1 MDFFEDLL
9 RCAPTERGLR
19 LTFRCRGADRTIGL
33 SWEATGR
40 IFRALEVPTE
50 KGIPAERLTLTVLG
64 HQVVQAHEA
73 KGLLLRTKEWGIV
86 VFSLPQEILPK
97 LITDLVHLVSSR
109 TPVQQQPEQ
118 APMNEIEAKRIA
130 AKQKLGQ
137 QWTSTIDSALNTGR
151 QGA

>member
-19 LTFRCRGADRTIGL
+19 LTFRCGGADRTIGL

-40 IFRALEVPTE
+40 ILTTLEMPTE
-50 KGIPAERLTLTVLG
+50 KPIPAERRTLTVLG

-97 LITDLVHLVSSR
+97 LITDLVHLASTRSSLP
-109 TPVQQQPEQ
+109 T
-118 APMNEIEAKRIA
+118 
-130 AKQKLGQ
+130 GQ
-137 QWTSTIDSALNTGR
+137 CDQRGR
-151 QGA
+151 